1 MIIIKFNDLGLS
13 AATLRLS
20 ASENDRKIVNV
31 IFSLAL
37 KYKKYLTLIIV
48 PLGILFSTKLTQL
61 IGFDQPQ
68 IIIVAFLFGIIT
80 TYYEQL
86 LAMLQ
91 SVHFFNQA
99 VMANAIQA
107 SVKLL
112 MALSITFLGVHS
124 TAIIFSL
131 YALAP
136 LTPVLLSK
144 FLLPQWVRLN
154 VQKESFELSNKLKRL
169 SLHFSVALM
178 SAGIIE
184 NIDIFFIQRSL
195 NIYETGL
202 YSGVSRIAM
211 MITLIAYSMGNVLYP
226 RVAKYKSS
234 DHLGRYLKK
243 ASGVALLALLG
254 FLAFL
259 PISRWVI
266 FFTIGPDYLSGQVI
280 MNLLA
285 LSSFLVIASIPFVA
299 LFYTLKATWY
309 FSVSAVLQLI
319 IVLVGNFYYVPLYGL
334 EAAAWTRLV
343 TRLFLFTFTVI
354 TGLVLYQREY
364 GGRTQKNL
372 A

>member
-1 MIIIKFNDLGLS
+1 
-13 AATLRLS
+13 
-20 ASENDRKIVNV
+20 
-31 IFSLAL
+31 
-37 KYKKYLTLIIV
+37 
-48 PLGILFSTKLTQL
+48 
-61 IGFDQPQ
+61 
-68 IIIVAFLFGIIT
+68 
-80 TYYEQL
+80 
-86 LAMLQ
+86 
-91 SVHFFNQA
+91 
-99 VMANAIQA
+99 
-107 SVKLL
+107 
-112 MALSITFLGVHS
+112 
-124 TAIIFSL
+124 
-131 YALAP
+131 
-136 LTPVLLSK
+136 
-144 FLLPQWVRLN
+144 
-154 VQKESFELSNKLKRL
+154 
-169 SLHFSVALM
+169 M